1 MNRPTILDSQTSYT
15 FSKYFELSY
24 EPEDIFAEF
33 DCSFER
39 RALTLPQ
46 FDQPV
51 AFADELRHR
60 LERAVDLTNIASE
73 MARRELLIAP
83 VVFAVCDYL
92 DQEMKI
98 EYQVDVSR
106 RLKGTFDYFIPSP
119 QNLLVIEAKNA
130 DLGRGFNQLGAEL
143 IALDQWTRQETP
155 ILYGAVTTGDS
166 WQFGQ
171 FIRAERKILKD
182 TKLYSTLIE
191 LEKLLSVLIGII
203 QPAQVPLQSN
213 G

>member
-1 MNRPTILDSQTSYT
+1 MNRRSILDPQASYT

-33 DCSFER
+33 DCTFER
-39 RALTLPQ
+39 KALTLPQ
-46 FDQPV
+46 AHRPIGFV
-51 AFADELRHR
+51 DELRRR
-60 LERAVDLTNIASE
+60 LERAVSLTNIASE

-83 VVFAVCDYL
+83 VIFAVCDYL

-98 EYQVDVSR
+98 EYRVDVSR
-106 RLKGTFDYFIPSP
+106 QLKGSFDYFIPSP
-119 QNLLVIEAKNA
+119 QNLLIIEAKNA

-171 FIRAERKILKD
+171 FIRAERRIFKD
-182 TKLYSTLIE
+182 IKLYSVPLE
-191 LEKLLSVLIGII
+191 LENLLSVLIGII
-203 QPAQVPLQSN
+203 QPS
-213 G
+213 